1 MEKEAEGERKEETG
15 EGGGGGMAEEE
26 YLMIFTD
33 LTECRCRGA
42 GVKAMWG
49 HEIST
54 DSESKL
60 IKENPIQPNNLRNER
75 DKTIVKLLC
84 LLVECEQR

>member
-1 MEKEAEGERKEETG
+1 M
-15 EGGGGGMAEEE
+15 
-26 YLMIFTD
+26 
-33 LTECRCRGA
+33 
-42 GVKAMWG
+42 G

-60 IKENPIQPNNLRNER
+60 IKENPIQLNNLRNER

-84 LLVECEQR
+84 LLVECEQC